1 MIFEAF
7 HQVEILVLENPIFH
21 KIGERVVLALEKHN
35 DLGGEGF
42 SEDRQ
47 HGELG
52 MDNGIGAP
60 GFGSR
65 QHRIG

>member
-21 KIGERVVLALEKHN
+21 KIGERVVLALKKQD

-42 SEDRQ
+42 SEEE
-47 HGELG
+47 EL
-52 MDNGIGAP
+52 A
-60 GFGSR
+60 
-65 QHRIG
+65 